1 MNLKDLLAI
10 TGKPGLYKTV
20 GQNKTSLIVESLN
33 DGKKM
38 PVYSAHKISALED
51 ISIYTYEEDIP
62 LKVVFGKIF
71 EKEEG
76 GKAIDHKSSSA
87 ELKSY
92 MSEVLPDYDE
102 DRVYTSDLKKI
113 FNWYNNLHDND
124 LLSREEEENEETP
137 ADSDSEE

>member
-1 MNLKDLLAI
+1 MDLKDLLAI

-51 ISIYTYEEDIP
+51 ISIYTYEEDVP
-62 LKVVFGKIF
+62 LKEVFGKIY
-71 EKEEG
+71 EKEDG
-76 GKAIDHKSSSA
+76 GKAISHKSSSA

-92 MSEVLPDYDE
+92 MTEVLPDFDE

-113 FNWYNNLHDND
+113 FSWYNNLHDNN
-124 LLSREEEENEETP
+124 LLNKAEEASEEPST
-137 ADSDSEE
+137 DSDSEE